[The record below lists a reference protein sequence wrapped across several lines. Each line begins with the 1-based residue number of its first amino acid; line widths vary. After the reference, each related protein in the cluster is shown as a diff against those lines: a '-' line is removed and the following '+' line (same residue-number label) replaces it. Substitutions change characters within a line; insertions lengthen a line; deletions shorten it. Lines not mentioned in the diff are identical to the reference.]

1 MAACFLWVS
10 LGWFV
15 SGVYGLGKVGIYRV
29 SIKAENIDATEAGAG
44 KSGAGKSGAGQSGA
58 GVRSLSDLMSEL
70 RVEVEG
76 ALELALA
83 KRSGVPERLAE
94 AMRYSLL
101 APGKRLRPLLA
112 LFGAQAVGGDMRQAM
127 HAAVAVEMIHTYSL
141 IHDDLPA
148 MDDDDLRR
156 GRPTCHVQFDEATAI
171 LAGDGLLA
179 LAFEVLAEGLMQ
191 RASENPYFTPAVL
204 GDALRR
210 LAQAAGPEALV
221 GGQAMDLLAE
231 KEGGDLE
238 KLQQIHRGKTGA
250 MIRVSLELGGISG
263 GGTSFQLDSL
273 QQYGNSLGLAFQ
285 VVDDLLDVE
294 SNAAAMGKR
303 TGKDQSRGKLT
314 YPGLLGVEPSWEKAR
329 GLVRQAEKA
338 LEGLGNA
345 AWPLVEL
352 ARYVLSRKN

>member
-1 MAACFLWVS
+1 MSRQAESPSLNELMA
-10 LGWFV
+10 
-15 SGVYGLGKVGIYRV
+15 
-29 SIKAENIDATEAGAG
+29 
-44 KSGAGKSGAGQSGA
+44 
-58 GVRSLSDLMSEL
+58 EL
-70 RVEVEG
+70 RGEVDL
-76 ALELALA
+76 ALEQAVA
-83 KRSGVPERLAE
+83 SRTAIPTRLAD

-101 APGKRLRPLLA
+101 APGKRLRPLLV
-112 LFGAQAVGGDMRQAM
+112 LLGAQAVGGDRRQAIS
-127 HAAVAVEMIHTYSL
+127 AAVAVEMIHTYSL

-171 LAGDGLLA
+171 LAGDALLA
-179 LAFEVLAEGLMQ
+179 LAFEVLAAGLTEL
-191 RASENPYFTPAVL
+191 AKENSYFTPVVVV
-204 GDALRR
+204 DALRR

-221 GGQAMDLLAE
+221 GGQALDLLAE

-238 KLQQIHRGKTGA
+238 KLQTIHRGKTGA

-294 SNAAAMGKR
+294 STADAMGKR
-303 TGKDQSRGKLT
+303 TGKDSSRGKLT
-314 YPGLLGVEPSWEKAR
+314 YPGLLGVEASWEKAR
-329 GLVRQAEKA
+329 GLVRQAEQA
-338 LEGLGNA
+338 LEGFGNA

>member
-1 MAACFLWVS
+1 MSGPVANVS
-10 LGWFV
+10 LNE
-15 SGVYGLGKVGIYRV
+15 LM
-29 SIKAENIDATEAGAG
+29 AEMRA
-44 KSGAGKSGAGQSGA
+44 
-58 GVRSLSDLMSEL
+58 
-70 RVEVEG
+70 EVDV
-76 ALELALA
+76 ALEQALA
-83 KRSGVPERLAE
+83 SRKAIPTRLAD

-112 LFGAQAVGGDMRQAM
+112 LLGAQAVGSDRRQAI

-171 LAGDGLLA
+171 LAGDALLA
-179 LAFEVLAEGLMQ
+179 LAFEVLAEGLTHLSQ
-191 RASENPYFTPAVL
+191 SNGYFTPAVL

-221 GGQAMDLLAE
+221 GGQALDLLAE

-238 KLQQIHRGKTGA
+238 KLQTIHRGKTGA

-263 GGTSFQLDSL
+263 GGTSLQLDSL

-294 SNAAAMGKR
+294 STADAMGKR
-303 TGKDQSRGKLT
+303 TGKDSSRGKLT
-314 YPGLLGVEPSWEKAR
+314 YPGLLGVDASWEKAR
-329 GLVRQAEKA
+329 GLVRQAEQA
-338 LEGLGNA
+338 LEGFGNA

>member
-1 MAACFLWVS
+1 MSRQAESPSLNELMA
-10 LGWFV
+10 
-15 SGVYGLGKVGIYRV
+15 
-29 SIKAENIDATEAGAG
+29 
-44 KSGAGKSGAGQSGA
+44 
-58 GVRSLSDLMSEL
+58 EL
-70 RVEVEG
+70 RGEVDL
-76 ALELALA
+76 ALEQALA
-83 KRSGVPERLAE
+83 SRTAIPARLAD

-112 LFGAQAVGGDMRQAM
+112 LLAAQAVGGDRRQAIS
-127 HAAVAVEMIHTYSL
+127 AAVAVEMIHTYSL

-171 LAGDGLLA
+171 LAGDALLA
-179 LAFEVLAEGLMQ
+179 LAFEVLAAGLTEL
-191 RASENPYFTPAVL
+191 AKENSYFTPVVVV
-204 GDALRR
+204 DALRR

-221 GGQAMDLLAE
+221 GGQALDLLAE

-238 KLQQIHRGKTGA
+238 KLQTIHRGKTGA

-294 SNAAAMGKR
+294 STADAMGKR
-303 TGKDQSRGKLT
+303 TGKDSSRGKLT
-314 YPGLLGVEPSWEKAR
+314 YPGLLGVEASWEKAR
-329 GLVRQAEKA
+329 GLVRQAEQA
-338 LEGLGNA
+338 LEGFGNA

>member
-1 MAACFLWVS
+1 MS
-10 LGWFV
+10 
-15 SGVYGLGKVGIYRV
+15 
-29 SIKAENIDATEAGAG
+29 
-44 KSGAGKSGAGQSGA
+44 GQSESMSLNELMA
-58 GVRSLSDLMSEL
+58 ELRSEIDLALERSLSN
-70 RVEVEG
+70 
-76 ALELALA
+76 
-83 KRSGVPERLAE
+83 RSDIPGRLVE

-112 LFGAQAVGGDMRQAM
+112 LLGAQAVGADRSKAIS
-127 HAAVAVEMIHTYSL
+127 AAVAVEMVHTYSL

-171 LAGDGLLA
+171 LAGDGMLA
-179 LAFEVLAEGLMQ
+179 LAFEVLAEGLGELA
-191 RASENPYFTPAVL
+191 RESSYFSPSVVA
-204 GDALRR
+204 DALRR

-238 KLQQIHRGKTGA
+238 KLQAIHRGKTGA

-263 GGTSFQLDSL
+263 GGTSLQLESL

-294 SNAAAMGKR
+294 STSAAMGKR
-303 TGKDQSRGKLT
+303 TGKDSSRGKLT
-314 YPGLLGVEPSWEKAR
+314 YPGLLGVEASWDKAR
-329 GLVRQAEKA
+329 GLVRRAEQA
-338 LEGLGNA
+338 LEGFGDA

>member
-1 MAACFLWVS
+1 VSRQAESPSLNELMA
-10 LGWFV
+10 
-15 SGVYGLGKVGIYRV
+15 
-29 SIKAENIDATEAGAG
+29 
-44 KSGAGKSGAGQSGA
+44 
-58 GVRSLSDLMSEL
+58 EL
-70 RVEVEG
+70 RGEVDL
-76 ALELALA
+76 ALEQALA
-83 KRSGVPERLAE
+83 SRTAIPARLAD

-112 LFGAQAVGGDMRQAM
+112 LLGAQAVGGDRRQAIS
-127 HAAVAVEMIHTYSL
+127 AAVAVEMIHTYSL

-171 LAGDGLLA
+171 LAGDALLA
-179 LAFEVLAEGLMQ
+179 LAFEVLAAGLTELA
-191 RASENPYFTPAVL
+191 RENSYFTPVVVV
-204 GDALRR
+204 DALRR

-221 GGQAMDLLAE
+221 GGQALDLLAE

-238 KLQQIHRGKTGA
+238 KLQTIHRGKTGA

-294 SNAAAMGKR
+294 STADAMGKR
-303 TGKDQSRGKLT
+303 TGKDSSRGKLT
-314 YPGLLGVEPSWEKAR
+314 YPGLLGVEASWEKAG
-329 GLVRQAEKA
+329 GLVRQAEQA
-338 LEGLGNA
+338 LEGFGNA

>member
-1 MAACFLWVS
+1 VSRQAESPSLNELMA
-10 LGWFV
+10 
-15 SGVYGLGKVGIYRV
+15 
-29 SIKAENIDATEAGAG
+29 
-44 KSGAGKSGAGQSGA
+44 
-58 GVRSLSDLMSEL
+58 EL
-70 RVEVEG
+70 RGEVDL
-76 ALELALA
+76 ALEQALA
-83 KRSGVPERLAE
+83 SRTAIPARLAD

-112 LFGAQAVGGDMRQAM
+112 LLGAQAVGGDRRQAIS
-127 HAAVAVEMIHTYSL
+127 AAVAVEMIHTYSL

-171 LAGDGLLA
+171 LAGDALLA
-179 LAFEVLAEGLMQ
+179 LAFEVLAAGLTEL
-191 RASENPYFTPAVL
+191 AKENSYFTPVVVV
-204 GDALRR
+204 DALRR

-221 GGQAMDLLAE
+221 GGQALDLLAE

-238 KLQQIHRGKTGA
+238 KLQTIHRGKTGA

-263 GGTSFQLDSL
+263 SGTSFQLDSL

-294 SNAAAMGKR
+294 STADAMGKR
-303 TGKDQSRGKLT
+303 TGKDSSRGKLT
-314 YPGLLGVEPSWEKAR
+314 YPGLLGVEASWEKAR
-329 GLVRQAEKA
+329 GLVRQAEQA
-338 LEGLGNA
+338 LEGFGNA

>member
-1 MAACFLWVS
+1 MSGPAANVS
-10 LGWFV
+10 LNE
-15 SGVYGLGKVGIYRV
+15 LM
-29 SIKAENIDATEAGAG
+29 AEMRAE
-44 KSGAGKSGAGQSGA
+44 
-58 GVRSLSDLMSEL
+58 VDL
-70 RVEVEG
+70 
-76 ALELALA
+76 ALEQALA
-83 KRSGVPERLAE
+83 SRRAIPTRLAD

-112 LFGAQAVGGDMRQAM
+112 LLGAQAVGSDRRQAI

-171 LAGDGLLA
+171 LAGDALLA
-179 LAFEVLAEGLMQ
+179 LAFEVLAEGLTHLSQ
-191 RASENPYFTPAVL
+191 SNDYFTPTVL

-238 KLQQIHRGKTGA
+238 KLQTIHRGKTGA

-263 GGTSFQLDSL
+263 GGTSLQLDSL

-294 SNAAAMGKR
+294 STADAMGKR
-303 TGKDQSRGKLT
+303 TGKDSSRGKLT
-314 YPGLLGVEPSWEKAR
+314 YPGLLGVDASWEKAR
-329 GLVRQAEKA
+329 GLVRQAEQA
-338 LEGLGNA
+338 LEGFGNA

>member
-1 MAACFLWVS
+1 
-10 LGWFV
+10 
-15 SGVYGLGKVGIYRV
+15 
-29 SIKAENIDATEAGAG
+29 
-44 KSGAGKSGAGQSGA
+44 
-58 GVRSLSDLMSEL
+58 
-70 RVEVEG
+70 
-76 ALELALA
+76 
-83 KRSGVPERLAE
+83 
-94 AMRYSLL
+94 
-101 APGKRLRPLLA
+101 
-112 LFGAQAVGGDMRQAM
+112 
-127 HAAVAVEMIHTYSL
+127 L

-171 LAGDGLLA
+171 LAGDALLA
-179 LAFEVLAEGLMQ
+179 LAFEVLAVGLTQ
-191 RASENPYFTPAVL
+191 LSSENSYFTPMVI

-238 KLQQIHRGKTGA
+238 KLQSIHRGKTGA

-263 GGTSFQLDSL
+263 GGTSLQLESL

-294 SNAAAMGKR
+294 STADAMGKR
-303 TGKDQSRGKLT
+303 TGKDSSRGKLT
-314 YPGLLGVEPSWEKAR
+314 YPGLLGVDASWEKAR
-329 GLVRQAEKA
+329 GLVRQAEQA
-338 LEGLGNA
+338 LEGFGNA

>member
-1 MAACFLWVS
+1 
-10 LGWFV
+10 
-15 SGVYGLGKVGIYRV
+15 
-29 SIKAENIDATEAGAG
+29 
-44 KSGAGKSGAGQSGA
+44 
-58 GVRSLSDLMSEL
+58 
-70 RVEVEG
+70 
-76 ALELALA
+76 
-83 KRSGVPERLAE
+83 
-94 AMRYSLL
+94 
-101 APGKRLRPLLA
+101 
-112 LFGAQAVGGDMRQAM
+112 
-127 HAAVAVEMIHTYSL
+127 MIHTYSL

-171 LAGDGLLA
+171 LAGDALLA
-179 LAFEVLAEGLMQ
+179 LAFEVLAAGLTEL
-191 RASENPYFTPAVL
+191 AKENSYFTPVVVV
-204 GDALRR
+204 DALRR

-221 GGQAMDLLAE
+221 GGQALDLLAE

-238 KLQQIHRGKTGA
+238 KLQTIHRGKTGA

-294 SNAAAMGKR
+294 STADAMGKR
-303 TGKDQSRGKLT
+303 TGKDSSRGKLT
-314 YPGLLGVEPSWEKAR
+314 YPGLLGVEASWEKAR
-329 GLVRQAEKA
+329 GLVRQAEQA
-338 LEGLGNA
+338 LEGFGNA

>member
-1 MAACFLWVS
+1 MSRQAESPSLNELMA
-10 LGWFV
+10 
-15 SGVYGLGKVGIYRV
+15 
-29 SIKAENIDATEAGAG
+29 
-44 KSGAGKSGAGQSGA
+44 
-58 GVRSLSDLMSEL
+58 EL
-70 RVEVEG
+70 RGDVDL
-76 ALELALA
+76 ALEQALVS
-83 KRSGVPERLAE
+83 RSAIPPRLAD

-112 LFGAQAVGGDMRQAM
+112 LLGAQAVGGDRRQAIS
-127 HAAVAVEMIHTYSL
+127 AAVAVEMIHTYSL

-171 LAGDGLLA
+171 LAGDALLA
-179 LAFEVLAEGLMQ
+179 LAFEVLAAGLTEL
-191 RASENPYFTPAVL
+191 AKDNSYFTPAVV

-221 GGQAMDLLAE
+221 GGQALDLLAE

-238 KLQQIHRGKTGA
+238 KLQTIHRGKTGA

-273 QQYGNSLGLAFQ
+273 QQYGNTLGLAFQ

-294 SNAAAMGKR
+294 STADAMGKR
-303 TGKDQSRGKLT
+303 TGKDSSRGKLT
-314 YPGLLGVEPSWEKAR
+314 YPGLLGVEASWEKAR
-329 GLVRQAEKA
+329 GLVRQAEQA
-338 LEGLGNA
+338 LEGFGNA

>member
-1 MAACFLWVS
+1 MSGPVANVS
-10 LGWFV
+10 LNE
-15 SGVYGLGKVGIYRV
+15 LM
-29 SIKAENIDATEAGAG
+29 AEMRA
-44 KSGAGKSGAGQSGA
+44 
-58 GVRSLSDLMSEL
+58 
-70 RVEVEG
+70 EVDV
-76 ALELALA
+76 ALEQALA
-83 KRSGVPERLAE
+83 SRKAIPTRLAD

-112 LFGAQAVGGDMRQAM
+112 LLGAQAIGSDRRQAI

-171 LAGDGLLA
+171 LAGDALLA
-179 LAFEVLAEGLMQ
+179 LAFEVLAEGLTHLSQ
-191 RASENPYFTPAVL
+191 SNGYFTPAVVA
-204 GDALRR
+204 DALRR

-221 GGQAMDLLAE
+221 GGQALDLLAE

-238 KLQQIHRGKTGA
+238 KLQTIHRGKTGA

-263 GGTSFQLDSL
+263 GGTSLQLDSL

-294 SNAAAMGKR
+294 STADAMGKR
-303 TGKDQSRGKLT
+303 TGKDSSRGKLT
-314 YPGLLGVEPSWEKAR
+314 YPGLLGVDASWEKAR
-329 GLVRQAEKA
+329 GLVRQAEQA
-338 LEGLGNA
+338 LEGFGNA

>member
-1 MAACFLWVS
+1 MSRQAESPSLNELMA
-10 LGWFV
+10 
-15 SGVYGLGKVGIYRV
+15 
-29 SIKAENIDATEAGAG
+29 
-44 KSGAGKSGAGQSGA
+44 
-58 GVRSLSDLMSEL
+58 EL
-70 RVEVEG
+70 RGEVDL
-76 ALELALA
+76 ALEQALA
-83 KRSGVPERLAE
+83 SRSAIPPRLAD

-112 LFGAQAVGGDMRQAM
+112 LLGAQAVGGDRRQAIS
-127 HAAVAVEMIHTYSL
+127 AAVAVEMIHTYSL

-171 LAGDGLLA
+171 LAGDALLA
-179 LAFEVLAEGLMQ
+179 LAFEVLAAGLTEL
-191 RASENPYFTPAVL
+191 AKDNPYFTPVVVV
-204 GDALRR
+204 DALRR

-221 GGQAMDLLAE
+221 GGQALDLLAE

-238 KLQQIHRGKTGA
+238 KLQTIHRGKTGA

-273 QQYGNSLGLAFQ
+273 QQYGNTLGLAFQ

-294 SNAAAMGKR
+294 STAAAMGKR
-303 TGKDQSRGKLT
+303 TGKDSSRGKLT
-314 YPGLLGVEPSWEKAR
+314 YPGLLGVEASWEKAR
-329 GLVRQAEKA
+329 GLVRQAEQA
-338 LEGLGNA
+338 LEGFGNA

>member
-1 MAACFLWVS
+1 VSIEAEKLVPAESDGGQADASQRNAGELGSGERS
-10 LGWFV
+10 LG
-15 SGVYGLGKVGIYRV
+15 
-29 SIKAENIDATEAGAG
+29 
-44 KSGAGKSGAGQSGA
+44 
-58 GVRSLSDLMSEL
+58 DLMSEL
-70 RVEVEG
+70 RREVEG

-83 KRSGVPERLAE
+83 KRVGVPERLAE

-112 LFGAQAVGGDMRQAM
+112 LLGAQAVGGDIRQAM
-127 HAAVAVEMIHTYSL
+127 PAAVAVEMIHTYSL

-171 LAGDGLLA
+171 LAGDALLA
-179 LAFEVLAEGLMQ
+179 LAFEVLAEGLVQ
-191 RASENPYFTPAVL
+191 RSGENPYFTPAVL

-238 KLQQIHRGKTGA
+238 RLQAIHRGKTGA

-263 GGTSFQLDSL
+263 GGTSFQLESL
-273 QQYGNSLGLAFQ
+273 QQYGDSLGLAFQ

-303 TGKDQSRGKLT
+303 TGKDHSRGKLT

-329 GLVRQAEKA
+329 GLVRQAEQA
-338 LEGLGNA
+338 LEGLGNS
-345 AWPLVEL
+345 AWPLIEL

>member
-1 MAACFLWVS
+1 VSRQAESPSLNELMA
-10 LGWFV
+10 
-15 SGVYGLGKVGIYRV
+15 
-29 SIKAENIDATEAGAG
+29 
-44 KSGAGKSGAGQSGA
+44 
-58 GVRSLSDLMSEL
+58 EL
-70 RVEVEG
+70 RGEVDL
-76 ALELALA
+76 ALEQALA
-83 KRSGVPERLAE
+83 SRTAIPARLAD

-112 LFGAQAVGGDMRQAM
+112 LLGAQAVGGDRRQAIS
-127 HAAVAVEMIHTYSL
+127 AAVAVEMIHTYSL

-171 LAGDGLLA
+171 LAGDALLA
-179 LAFEVLAEGLMQ
+179 LAFEVLAAGLTELA
-191 RASENPYFTPAVL
+191 RENAYVTPVVVV
-204 GDALRR
+204 DALRR

-221 GGQAMDLLAE
+221 GGQALDLLAE

-238 KLQQIHRGKTGA
+238 KLQTIHRGKTGA

-294 SNAAAMGKR
+294 STADAMGKR
-303 TGKDQSRGKLT
+303 TGKDSSRGKLT
-314 YPGLLGVEPSWEKAR
+314 YPGLLGVEASWEKAG
-329 GLVRQAEKA
+329 GLVRQAEQA
-338 LEGLGNA
+338 LEGFGNA